1 MTRAT
6 DDPAQTA
13 PADCVLLAR
22 QPVFDRREQV
32 TGFELSL
39 ASGVPRATR
48 RPAAGVVTTTFR

>member
-39 ASGVPRATR
+39 GSGLPPVDEAA
-48 RPAAGVVTTTFR
+48 AAGVT